1 MDFNQ
6 YEELLIPYLEFKFQ
20 IIALCVSIEAVR
32 VGGGIFRRLEQKFGE
47 RQYVGL
53 ALQNLVL
60 RDASC
65 YLGEV
70 GKLDFQGEGA
80 AFELAAFYAG
90 KQLQDGVIELYDD
103 GRGSVYI
110 L

>member
-1 MDFNQ
+1 M
-6 YEELLIPYLEFKFQ
+6 
-20 IIALCVSIEAVR
+20 
-32 VGGGIFRRLEQKFGE
+32 GGGIFHLLEQKFGE
-47 RQYVGL
+47 RQYVSL

-70 GKLDFQGEGA
+70 GKLDFQGEGV